1 MYRFREI
8 GDLLGKH
15 EELENQEIYFSD
27 IPSLNDPMEGF
38 REYFWSGDLVVWKNL
53 LRHYLLCLEHVCLL
67 AYLKD
72 ELFTPEDIPVFLEEE
87 KLPTEQYKQM
97 FRETCS
103 RFFEI
108 EGVNDY
114 LEFLASS
121 SRKISREELYIH
133 LRSMHLLA
141 FHIISEIYREHYGL
155 QPERSISYS
164 DHSSRLKQSVEGW
177 RKIGNDEK
185 NLRKIR
191 AFPSRS
197 IELELMKGHESIP
210 IAKRNWFAI
219 ITDFP
224 NDYLNEIVKLV
235 YPEGYV
241 ACFMDDYTNAAVWAH
256 YGDRHRGVCLKFKT
270 TEKNGCPA
278 IDLRCI
284 TGWKRSEPVYG
295 YQTFSFR
302 KINYSNHFPSIDF
315 FQSMGRLPVPQLSR
329 QWYADQDGN
338 CSQCGNWMNRDTIE
352 DWRKEYWGN
361 YDRGFFIKLK
371 DWEYEREQRLL
382 LSSALDTYKKP
393 ETRKLTYKF
402 EDLEAIIFGMR
413 TRVED
418 KVKVREIIDSK
429 CKENN
434 RNNFEF
440 YQADYSPPLG
450 KMLIYKI

>member
-1 MYRFREI
+1 MYRFRKTEN
-8 GDLLGKH
+8 LLGKR
-15 EELENQEIYFSD
+15 EELEKQEIYFSD
-27 IPSLNDPMEGF
+27 IASLNDPMEGF

-53 LRHYLLCLEHVCLL
+53 LRHYLLCLERVCLL
-67 AYLKD
+67 ASLKE

-87 KLPTEQYKQM
+87 ELPTEQYKRM
-97 FRETCS
+97 FREICD

-114 LEFLASS
+114 LEFLALSP
-121 SRKISREELYIH
+121 RKISREELYIH

-141 FHIISEIYREHYGL
+141 FDIIAEMYKERYGL

-164 DHSSRLKQSVEGW
+164 AHSSRLKQSVEIW
-177 RKIGNDEK
+177 RKIDNDEED
-185 NLRKIR
+185 LRKIR
-191 AFPSRS
+191 AFPNGS
-197 IELELMKGHESIP
+197 IELEIMKGYDSVP
-210 IAKRNWFAI
+210 IVKRNWFAI

-241 ACFMDDYTNAAVWAH
+241 ACFIDDCTNAVVWAH
-256 YGDRHRGVCLKFKT
+256 YGDGHKGVCLKFKT

-278 IDLRCI
+278 IDLRRI
-284 TGWKRSEPVYG
+284 TGEKRSESVYG

-302 KINYSNHFPSIDF
+302 KINYSNQFPSIDF
-315 FQSMGRLPVPQLSR
+315 FRSMGRLPMPQLLR
-329 QWYADQDGN
+329 QWYTDQDGN
-338 CSQCGNWMNRDTIE
+338 CSQCADWMYDGAIE
-352 DWRKEYWGN
+352 SWRKGHWDN
-361 YDRGFFIKLK
+361 YGRDFFIKLK
-371 DWEYEREQRLL
+371 DWEYEQEQRLL
-382 LSSALDTYKKP
+382 LSSALDTYNEP

-418 KVKVREIIDSK
+418 KVKIKEIIDSK

-434 RNNFEF
+434 RNNFEY
-440 YQADYSPPLG
+440 YQAGYSPSLG
-450 KMLIYKI
+450 KMVINKI

>member
-1 MYRFREI
+1 MYRFRKIEN
-8 GDLLGKH
+8 LLGKR

-27 IPSLNDPMEGF
+27 IASLNDPMEGF
-38 REYFWSGDLVVWKNL
+38 RECFWSGDLIVWKNL

-97 FRETCS
+97 FREICD

-114 LEFLASS
+114 LEFLTSS
-121 SRKISREELYIH
+121 PRKISREEFYIH
-133 LRSMHLLA
+133 LKSIHLLA
-141 FHIISEIYREHYGL
+141 FNIVAEIYRRGHGS
-155 QPERSISYS
+155 QPERSISDSDYS
-164 DHSSRLKQSVEGW
+164 NHLKQSVEAW
-177 RKIGNDEK
+177 RKIGNDEVD
-185 NLRKIR
+185 LRKIR
-191 AFPSRS
+191 DLLCRS
-197 IELELMKGHESIP
+197 TELEFMKGYDSIP

-219 ITDFP
+219 IANFP

-241 ACFMDDYTNAAVWAH
+241 ACFMDDCTNATVWAH
-256 YGDRHRGVCLKFKT
+256 YGDGHKGVCLKFKT
-270 TEKNGCPA
+270 TEKNGCPT
-278 IDLRCI
+278 IDLGRI
-284 TGWKRSEPVYG
+284 TAWNRSEPVYG

-302 KINYSNHFPSIDF
+302 KINYSNQFPSIDF
-315 FQSMGRLPVPQLSR
+315 FRSMGRIPIPQLLR
-329 QWYADQDGN
+329 QWYTDQDGN
-338 CSQCGNWMNRDTIE
+338 CSHCANWMNDDTIE
-352 DWRKEYWGN
+352 DWRKEHWDN

-382 LSSALDTYKKP
+382 LSSALDTYKEP
-393 ETRKLTYKF
+393 GTRKLMYKF
-402 EDLEAIIFGMR
+402 EDLETIIFGMR

-418 KVKVREIIDSK
+418 KVKIKEIIDSK

-434 RNNFEF
+434 RNNFGF
-440 YQADYSPPLG
+440 YQVNYSSSLG
-450 KMLIYKI
+450 KMVINKI

>member
-1 MYRFREI
+1 MYRFRKI
-8 GDLLGKH
+8 GDLLGKR
-15 EELENQEIYFSD
+15 EELKKQEIYFSD
-27 IPSLNDPMEGF
+27 IASLNDPMEGF

-72 ELFTPEDIPVFLEEE
+72 ELFTPEDISVFLEEE
-87 KLPTEQYKQM
+87 ELPTEQYKQM
-97 FRETCS
+97 FREICS

-133 LRSMHLLA
+133 LRSIHLLA
-141 FHIISEIYREHYGL
+141 FDIIAEIYRERYEL

-164 DHSSRLKQSVEGW
+164 DHSSRLKQSIDIW
-177 RKIGNDEK
+177 RKIGNDEE

-197 IELELMKGHESIP
+197 TELELVKGHESIP
-210 IAKRNWFAI
+210 IAKRNWSAI

-224 NDYLNEIVKLV
+224 NDYLNEVVKLV

-241 ACFMDDYTNAAVWAH
+241 ACFMDDCTNAAVWAH
-256 YGDRHRGVCLKFKT
+256 YGDGHKGVCLKFKT

-278 IDLRCI
+278 IDLRRI
-284 TGWKRSEPVYG
+284 TGWKRSESVYG

-302 KINYSNHFPSIDF
+302 KINHSNQFPSIDF
-315 FQSMGRLPVPQLSR
+315 FRSMGRLPMPQLLR
-329 QWYADQDGN
+329 QWYTDQDEN
-338 CSQCGNWMNRDTIE
+338 CSQCANWMNGDTVE
-352 DWRKEYWGN
+352 DWRKEHWDN

-371 DWEYEREQRLL
+371 DWEHEREQRLL
-382 LSSALDTYKKP
+382 LSSALDTYKEP

-402 EDLEAIIFGMR
+402 EDLEAIKFGMR

-418 KVKVREIIDSK
+418 KVKIKEIIDSK
-429 CKENN
+429 CKEND
-434 RNNFEF
+434 RNNFGF
-440 YQADYSPPLG
+440 YQADYSPSLC
-450 KMLIYKI
+450 MIIYKI

>member
-1 MYRFREI
+1 MYRFRKIE
-8 GDLLGKH
+8 DLLGKR
-15 EELENQEIYFSD
+15 EELEKQEIYFSD
-27 IPSLNDPMEGF
+27 IASLNDPMEGF

-53 LRHYLLCLEHVCLL
+53 LKHYLLCLKHVCLL
-67 AYLKD
+67 TYLKE

-87 KLPTEQYKQM
+87 ELPTEQYKQM
-97 FRETCS
+97 FREICS

-108 EGVNDY
+108 EGISDY

-121 SRKISREELYIH
+121 PRKISHEELYIH

-141 FHIISEIYREHYGL
+141 FDIIAEIYRERYEL
-155 QPERSISYS
+155 QPERSTSYS
-164 DHSSRLKQSVEGW
+164 DHSSRLKQSIDTW
-177 RKIGNDEK
+177 RKIGNDEE

-197 IELELMKGHESIP
+197 TELELVKGHESIP
-210 IAKRNWFAI
+210 IAKRNWSAI

-224 NDYLNEIVKLV
+224 NDYLNEVVKLV

-241 ACFMDDYTNAAVWAH
+241 ACFMDDCTNAAVWAH
-256 YGDRHRGVCLKFKT
+256 YGDGHKGVCLKFKT
-270 TEKNGCPA
+270 TEKNGYPA

-284 TGWKRSEPVYG
+284 TGWKRSESVYG

-302 KINYSNHFPSIDF
+302 KINYSNQFPSIDF
-315 FQSMGRLPVPQLSR
+315 FRSMGRLPMPQLSR
-329 QWYADQDGN
+329 QWYADQGGN
-338 CSQCGNWMNRDTIE
+338 CSQCANWMNDDTIE
-352 DWRKEYWGN
+352 GWRKEHWDN

-382 LSSALDTYKKP
+382 LSSALDTYKMP
-393 ETRKLTYKF
+393 EAREFTYKF

-418 KVKVREIIDSK
+418 KVKIKEIIDSK

-434 RNNFEF
+434 RNNFDF
-440 YQADYSPPLG
+440 YQADYSPSLS
-450 KMLIYKI
+450 KMVINKI

>member
-1 MYRFREI
+1 MYRFRKIEN
-8 GDLLGKH
+8 LLGER
-15 EELENQEIYFSD
+15 EELVKQEIYFSD
-27 IPSLNDPMEGF
+27 IASLNDPMEGF

-67 AYLKD
+67 AYLKE

-87 KLPTEQYKQM
+87 ELPTEQYKQM
-97 FRETCS
+97 FREICG

-114 LEFLASS
+114 LEFLDSS
-121 SRKISREELYIH
+121 PRKISREELYHH

-141 FHIISEIYREHYGL
+141 FDIITEIYRERYEL

-164 DHSSRLKQSVEGW
+164 AHSSRLKQSVEAW
-177 RKIGNDEK
+177 RKIGNDEE

-191 AFPSRS
+191 DFPSRS
-197 IELELMKGHESIP
+197 TELELVKGHESIP
-210 IAKRNWFAI
+210 IAKRNWSAI

-224 NDYLNEIVKLV
+224 NDYLNEVVKLV

-241 ACFMDDYTNAAVWAH
+241 ACFMDDCTNAAVWAH
-256 YGDRHRGVCLKFKT
+256 YGDGHKGVCLKFKT
-270 TEKNGCPA
+270 TEKNGCLA
-278 IDLRCI
+278 IDLGRI
-284 TGWKRSEPVYG
+284 TDQNRSRPVYDC
-295 YQTFSFR
+295 QTFSFR
-302 KINYSNHFPSIDF
+302 KINYSNQFPSIDF
-315 FQSMGRLPVPQLSR
+315 FRSMGRLPMPQLLR

-338 CSQCGNWMNRDTIE
+338 CSQCASWTNDGAIG
-352 DWRKEYWGN
+352 DWRKEHWDN

-382 LSSALDTYKKP
+382 LSSALDTYKMP

-413 TRVED
+413 MRVED
-418 KVKVREIIDSK
+418 KVKIKEIIDSK

-434 RNNFEF
+434 RNNFDF
-440 YQADYSPPLG
+440 YQADYSSSLG
-450 KMLIYKI
+450 KMVINKI